1 MQYVWCLVDP
11 LLHFAYKTL
20 TCGLN
25 QTINEMYKMI
35 THLIFS
41 CWQLCSL
48 ISNTVPLIPGKSILA
63 CSWIPIPLRI
73 ILKEPSLYA
82 PEQVTSY
89 NSSMTKHY
97 STSFSYQ
104 KCQFIQIQDKKV
116 FVLNLTC
123 PWPCL
128 SRSTTHMSRIGPRFV
143 NLSISCTYD
152 PFSSGST
159 LS

>member
-1 MQYVWCLVDP
+1 MHNWQKKYLHHTCKWFAMQYVWCLVDP

-25 QTINEMYKMI
+25 LTINEMYKMI

-41 CWQLCSL
+41 CWQFCSF

-97 STSFSYQ
+97 STSFSNQ
-104 KCQFIQIQDKKV
+104 KCQYIYKFKKRKSLFQILP
-116 FVLNLTC
+116 VLDLVSQGQQHTC
-123 PWPCL
+123 PE
-128 SRSTTHMSRIGPRFV
+128 
-143 NLSISCTYD
+143 
-152 PFSSGST
+152 
-159 LS
+159 